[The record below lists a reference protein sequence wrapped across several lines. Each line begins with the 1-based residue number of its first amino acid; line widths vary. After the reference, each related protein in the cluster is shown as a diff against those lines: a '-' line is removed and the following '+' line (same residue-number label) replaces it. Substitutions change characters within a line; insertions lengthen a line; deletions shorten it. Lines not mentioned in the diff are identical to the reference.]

1 MTRSTE
7 TNRSEEGGMT
17 SHPDPNLDDVMDTEE
32 PATPHRRDHA
42 KAAPHPDED
51 ELDRKT
57 RIERDEVDREQS
69 D

>member
-1 MTRSTE
+1 
-7 TNRSEEGGMT
+7 MT
-17 SHPDPNLDDVMDTEE
+17 SHDEPNLDDVMDTEE

-57 RIERDEVDREQS
+57 RIERDEVDREHS

>member
-1 MTRSTE
+1 MTRRTE
-7 TNRSEEGGMT
+7 TSRSEEGDMT
-17 SHPDPNLDDVMDTEE
+17 SHDEPNLDDVMDTEE